1 MRIAYLCADFGI
13 DFHRTS
19 GASVHLNHMVHSL
32 RKLGHTVE
40 VFSSSS
46 KTGGGGQDGIHS
58 VPLAGLAATAASL
71 LGREEAGLP
80 PHVSREWRR
89 LMYAEYWQHALL
101 EPLRAFAPE
110 VIYERYSLFAY
121 GGIELARRLGI
132 PHVLEVNAPLTH
144 EAATYRE
151 LILRRTA
158 EALEREI
165 FKHTD
170 ALVVVSGSLASYAQA
185 LGVPRERINVLPNAV
200 DPERF
205 SPKVCGAELR
215 SRYHL
220 DGRDVLGFVGTLK
233 PWHDLDTLTE
243 ALELL
248 VKRGRSV
255 HLLVVGDGPGASR
268 LQALDAG
275 LVTCAGSV
283 THDDVPK
290 YMAAMD
296 VVVVPYGT
304 NAESYFSPLKLFEA
318 MAMAKPVVGARLG
331 EVAETLVDGETGLLY
346 EPGRAVDLADKI
358 ATILDT
364 PTRGGELGQSARRA
378 VLATHTWEQNARRTA
393 AIAHTLMAR

>member
-1 MRIAYLCADFGI
+1 L
-13 DFHRTS
+13 
-19 GASVHLNHMVHSL
+19 
-32 RKLGHTVE
+32 
-40 VFSSSS
+40 
-46 KTGGGGQDGIHS
+46 
-58 VPLAGLAATAASL
+58 
-71 LGREEAGLP
+71 
-80 PHVSREWRR
+80 RR
-89 LMYAEYWQHALL
+89 LLYAEYLQHPML
-101 EPLRAFAPE
+101 EPLRAFGPD

-165 FKHTD
+165 LVRTD
-170 ALVVVSGSLASYAQA
+170 ALVVVSSALARYAED
-185 LGVPRERINVLPNAV
+185 LGVARQRITVLPNGV

-205 SPKVCGAELR
+205 SPAVCGEELR
-215 SRYHL
+215 SRYRL

-233 PWHDLDTLTE
+233 PWHDLETLAG

-248 VKRGRSV
+248 VARGRSV

-268 LQALDAG
+268 LQALNAD
-275 LVTCAGSV
+275 LVTCAGAV
-283 THDDVPK
+283 NHDEVPK

-304 NAESYFSPLKLFEA
+304 DAESYFSPLKLFEA
-318 MAMAKPVVGARLG
+318 MAMGKPVVGARLG

-346 EPGRAVDLADKI
+346 EPGRAGDLADKI
-358 ATILDT
+358 AKILDT

-378 VLATHTWEQNARRTA
+378 VLATHTWEHNARRTA
-393 AIAHTLMAR
+393 AIAHTLVAR